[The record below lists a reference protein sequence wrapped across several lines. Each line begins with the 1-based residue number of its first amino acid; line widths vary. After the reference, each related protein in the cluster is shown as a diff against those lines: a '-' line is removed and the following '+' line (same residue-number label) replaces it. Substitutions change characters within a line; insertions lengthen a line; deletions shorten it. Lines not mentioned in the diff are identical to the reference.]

1 MPSRRRFLAGSTATL
16 GLGALP
22 ATGAVGAAAGAVATA
37 AGPAAA
43 AVPEDTTR
51 PPNLIVVLADD
62 LGYGELGAYGQKLI
76 STPRLDG
83 LAADGLRFTDAYSTA
98 AVCAPSR
105 CSLLTGLHTGHAT
118 VRANPSGAQGS
129 LTAADTTFAQLL
141 RARGYRTGVIGKW
154 GFGPESADQ
163 DSHPNARGFEE
174 FHGYIDHGHAHQYY
188 PAYLWHNGAKEPV
201 PANAD
206 GAKGAYAPDLLR
218 QRALDFLDRH
228 AAEPFLL
235 LLTPTVPHA
244 PSDIP
249 DTGDYAS
256 RPWTTANKGHAAQVG
271 LFDSLVGDVVDR
283 LHALGLAD
291 DTVLL
296 VTSDNGPH
304 EEGGVNPDLFDA
316 NGPLRGYKRNLY
328 EGGVRV
334 PLVAWG
340 PGRVLPGTSDR
351 PTPLTDLLPT
361 LAELGGAPA
370 PTDVDGLSA
379 APLLTG
385 GGNAARHDHLYW
397 FRDERGVTSRADAQ
411 DRKRSTR
418 LAEGLRKDRWKA
430 VRFAP
435 VRDHALPD
443 DQWQVELYD
452 LTTDLG
458 ETSDL
463 ADRYPARVAELVAL
477 MRSSWRDEYPRTAF
491 GTALTVPPL
500 AVPGQTFAV
509 TATLSNGSARA
520 WNSAAVNL
528 RAPAGWTVR
537 ATSPAA
543 AAQLAPGAR
552 LAAAWEVTPP
562 TGTPSATP
570 WTLTAEGTAL
580 APGGAV
586 RYATDGV
593 VTTPPPAP
601 TRDGYLSDLPWI
613 HAVNGWG
620 PVERDRS
627 NGRNAAGDGTAIAF
641 GGTTYTKGIGVH
653 AYSDVAFHLG
663 GAGGRFTALVG
674 IDDFS
679 AAQSSAGATRA
690 TVYGDDRVLV
700 TTPTL
705 TAATGP
711 VPVDVDVR
719 GVRVLRLEVADANAR
734 TSFDH
739 TSWALAHVTVG

>member
-1 MPSRRRFLAGSTATL
+1 MSSRRRFIAGSAATL

-22 ATGAVGAAAGAVATA
+22 GTAVAADAQAAPAAAGT
-37 AGPAAA
+37 GSAAA
-43 AVPEDTTR
+43 PTR
-51 PPNLIVVLADD
+51 PPNLVVVLADD
-62 LGYGELGAYGQKLI
+62 LGRGELGAYGQKLI
-76 STPRLDG
+76 TTPRLDG
-83 LAADGLRFTDAYSTA
+83 LAAEGLRFTDAYSTA

-129 LTAADTTFAQLL
+129 LTAADTTFAQVL

-188 PAYLWHNGAKEPV
+188 PAYLWHNGVKEPIA
-201 PANAD
+201 ANAG

-249 DTGDYAS
+249 AHGAYAS
-256 RPWTTANKGHAAQVG
+256 RSWSAADKGHAAQVS
-271 LFDSLVGDVVDR
+271 LFDALVGDVVDR
-283 LHALGLAD
+283 LGALGLAD
-291 DTVLL
+291 DTIVL

-304 EEGGVNPDLFDA
+304 EEGGVNPDLFDS

-340 PGRVLPGTSDR
+340 PGRVRTGTSDR

-370 PTDVDGLSA
+370 PSDVDGLSV
-379 APLLTG
+379 APLLAG
-385 GGNAARHDHLYW
+385 GTEAALHDHLYW
-397 FRDERGVTSRADAQ
+397 FRDERGVTSRANAQ
-411 DRKRSTR
+411 DKQRATW
-418 LAEGLRKDRWKA
+418 LAEALRKDRWKA

-452 LTTDLG
+452 LATDIG
-458 ETSDL
+458 ESSDL
-463 ADRYPARVAELVAL
+463 ASRHPARAAELVAL
-477 MRSSWRDEYPRTAF
+477 MRSSWEDSYPRAAF
-491 GTALTVPPL
+491 GTTLTVPSL
-500 AVPGQTFAV
+500 AVPGQAFTV
-509 TATLSNGSARA
+509 TAALANGSSRP
-520 WNSAAVNL
+520 WSSAALAL
-528 RAPAGWTVR
+528 RAPTGWTVQ
-537 ATSPAA
+537 AVTPTA
-543 AAQLAPGAR
+543 AAQLAPGAA
-552 LAAAWEVTPP
+552 LTVGWQVTPRAGAP
-562 TGTPSATP
+562 ASTP

-580 APGGAV
+580 APGGPV
-586 RYATDGV
+586 RYEDAGL

-601 TRDGYLSDLPWI
+601 TRDSYLSDLTWI
-613 HAVNGWG
+613 RAVNGWG
-620 PVERDRS
+620 PVERDTS
-627 NGRNAAGDGTAIAF
+627 NGKNAGGDGTPIAF
-641 GGTTYTKGIGVH
+641 GGTTYAKGLGVH
-653 AYSDVAFHLG
+653 AHSDVAFHLG
-663 GAGGRFTALVG
+663 GVGDRFTALVG

-679 AAQSSAGATRA
+679 ARQSSAGATRA
-690 TVYGDDRVLV
+690 TVYGDDRVLFTSPV
-700 TTPTL
+700 L
-705 TAATGP
+705 TAAGGP

-719 GVRVLRLEVADANAR
+719 GVRVLRLEVADADAR

-739 TSWALAHVTVG
+739 TSWALARVTVRTGT